1 MKKIVIAGV
10 STYGL
15 NNLSDDAMFAVFTRE
30 LHKNIPDLEITLLA
44 RHPNKELDNF
54 YKVKSIK
61 NLDHNCREESKGR
74 YFNGLNPGDS
84 SKHLVKIWDAI
95 KNCDLLVIGGEPFI
109 DISIGVCK
117 GLIPYASLLIT
128 IAKFLN
134 KPVMIQGIHLGRLL
148 KTQRAKE
155 LTKYCITN
163 ANIVTIREE
172 NTRPILESMGIK
184 TKNVITLADTAYG
197 LDRINEK
204 KSGYKILKHEG
215 IKLQSKNLIGV
226 TFRHM
231 YWKWNKETWE
241 SYSSKV
247 AGICDFMIRKFDSDI
262 LFIPHNTYDIDDK
275 YMNDI
280 PAHKDIVTKI
290 HNKRKVHQIINRYN
304 IYETLSLFPL
314 LKMTFSNRRHT
325 LIFGA
330 MHGVPG
336 MGVGEKLHVK
346 VTMEELGI
354 GGDKFVDIEQLDFE
368 KIKQNLVS
376 IWDSRQEII
385 QKELIVLPKL
395 RNKALKHAQ
404 IAKEIILK
412 NKTNTKK
419 G

>member
-74 YFNGLNPGDS
+74 YFNGLNPDDS

-109 DISIGVCK
+109 DISIGVYK

-134 KPVMIQGIHLGRLL
+134 KPVMIQGIHIGRLL

-184 TKNVITLADTAYG
+184 TKN
-197 LDRINEK
+197 
-204 KSGYKILKHEG
+204 
-215 IKLQSKNLIGV
+215 LQSKNLIGV

-290 HNKRKVHQIINRYN
+290 NNKGKVHQIKNRYN

-330 MHGVPG
+330 IHGVPG

-354 GGDKFVDIEQLDFE
+354 GGDKFVDIKQLDFE

-385 QKELIVLPKL
+385 QKEIIALPKL
-395 RNKALKHAQ
+395 RDKALKHAQ
-404 IAKEIILK
+404 IAKEIVLK